1 MRVSDLSLTSQREI
15 PSRNQPRGGSME
27 TEVIWALAVPEAST
41 PLPGFFSYKTQ
52 YILGGNGKLL
62 LKGYRVSPLE

>member
-41 PLPGFFSYKTQ
+41 PSPGFLVIKLNTFLGEMGSYC
-52 YILGGNGKLL
+52 
-62 LKGYRVSPLE
+62 